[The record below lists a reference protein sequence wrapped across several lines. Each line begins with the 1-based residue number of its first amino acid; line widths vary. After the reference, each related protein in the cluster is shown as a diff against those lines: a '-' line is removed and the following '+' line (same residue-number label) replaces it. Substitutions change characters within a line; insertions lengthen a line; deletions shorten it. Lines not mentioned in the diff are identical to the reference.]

1 MYATT
6 KSTKAGGEW
15 MLLLASLCLSGSVF
29 AVSPQEIDV
38 IGAAKLIQEKKVFVL
53 DVREPSEYAAGHIEG
68 SVLVP
73 LGQVD
78 ARFQELIKRKD
89 QPMLVVCGS
98 GGRSAKAIEI
108 LSKHG
113 FSQMRNI
120 QGGMNAWRKASLPV
134 AQP

>member
-73 LGQVD
+73 LGQVE